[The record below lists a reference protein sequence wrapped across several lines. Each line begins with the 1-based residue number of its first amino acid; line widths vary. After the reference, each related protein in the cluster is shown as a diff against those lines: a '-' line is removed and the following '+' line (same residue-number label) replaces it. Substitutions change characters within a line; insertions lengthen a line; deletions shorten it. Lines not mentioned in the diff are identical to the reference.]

1 MKYQFSK
8 QIRLSFVSFIKK
20 HSNLGSKWCQK
31 CQITPEKFWILS
43 NRDSFKRWIY
53 QVLILKGNTNSQTAV
68 LNVVISVKIQE
79 KIQKKKKNDNNKKN
93 YFTTT
98 KTTNSTKTAYIT
110 TFFMSTQLLS
120 RSTTSWAWNFSTEC
134 QTLWSGS
141 KESISR
147 KKKLKTLK
155 SRKLKQKHIRKS
167 LYELFGF
174 WKYSIP

>member
-20 HSNLGSKWCQK
+20 HSNLGAKWCEK
-31 CQITPEKFWILS
+31 WQITPRKFWILS

-53 QVLILKGNTNSQTAV
+53 QVLILKGNTNSQTAI
-68 LNVVISVKIQE
+68 LNVVISIKIQE
-79 KIQKKKKNDNNKKN
+79 KIQKKKKMIIKKLFHNKKN
-93 YFTTT
+93 NKFYKDSIYNNIFYVNTTLVKINHKLSMKLFNWMPDLVVWQQRIYF
-98 KTTNSTKTAYIT
+98 
-110 TFFMSTQLLS
+110 Q
-120 RSTTSWAWNFSTEC
+120 
-134 QTLWSGS
+134 
-141 KESISR
+141 

>member
-79 KIQKKKKNDNNKKN
+79 KIQKKKKKMIIIKK
-93 YFTTT
+93 
-98 KTTNSTKTAYIT
+98 I
-110 TFFMSTQLLS
+110 
-120 RSTTSWAWNFSTEC
+120 
-134 QTLWSGS
+134 
-141 KESISR
+141 ISQQQ
-147 KKKLKTLK
+147 
-155 SRKLKQKHIRKS
+155 KQQILQRQHI
-167 LYELFGF
+167 
-174 WKYSIP
+174 